1 MTLSFLGAT
10 YNYQPRNL
18 ETTASEQT
26 GRFLGK
32 TYTIRRPVATT
43 PPQQGRK
50 YRGVAY

>member
-1 MTLSFLGAT
+1 MTLLFLAAT

-43 PPQQGRK
+43 ATQQGCK
-50 YRGVAY
+50 YRSVAY